1 VQKNR
6 KLFIPK
12 PTIIGYMWILKLKL
26 THDKFFLGQ
35 LAVKH
40 KVDLIGYPLSYYK
53 DKNYLYLTTAG
64 FMVGDEENKKEFLK
78 DIKKRKELV
87 KLEKNGDFIINV
99 TKQSSQAELVYDPK
113 LIKPCPDFISKE
125 GYHIWE
131 FGSWNKEPLM
141 KIIKF
146 ARKHHKG
153 EILKLKQ
160 EKIKNI
166 SFSTFMPDLSK
177 KQKQALELAIKEGYY
192 NYPRKIDVHEL
203 AKLMKVSYSTYQ
215 EHLRKAEGKIIPTY
229 SK

>member
-1 VQKNR
+1 
-6 KLFIPK
+6 
-12 PTIIGYMWILKLKL
+12 MWILKLKL
-26 THDKFFLGQ
+26 NYEKFFLGN

-40 KVDLIGYPLSYYK
+40 RVDIIGYPLSYYK

-64 FMVGDEENKKEFLK
+64 FMIGDEKNKKELLR

-87 KLEKNGDFIINV
+87 NLEQNGDFIINV
-99 TKQSSQAELVYDPK
+99 TRQPLSAEIVYNPK

-131 FGSWNKEPLM
+131 FGSWTKEPLM

-146 ARKHHKG
+146 TRKYHEAK
-153 EILKLKQ
+153 ILKLKQ
-160 EKIKNI
+160 EKLKDIT
-166 SFSTFMPDLSK
+166 FSTILPNLSD
-177 KQKQALELAIKEGYY
+177 KQKQALELAVKEGYY
-192 NYPRKIDVHEL
+192 DYPRKINVHEL
-203 AKLMKVSYSTYQ
+203 AKLMKVSYATFQ